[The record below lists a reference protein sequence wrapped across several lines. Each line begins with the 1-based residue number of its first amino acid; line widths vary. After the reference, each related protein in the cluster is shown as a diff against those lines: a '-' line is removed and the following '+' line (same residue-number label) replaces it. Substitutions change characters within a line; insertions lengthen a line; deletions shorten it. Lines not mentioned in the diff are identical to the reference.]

1 MSKPRGWL
9 DKSQT
14 LWRREMSGT
23 CARIAERRAMRQ
35 LLCAALS
42 AECCSS
48 MQHIHHA
55 AMLQAAIVIIKEKL
69 VACFISNKEILIYYD
84 EKQFVTRRLS

>member
-1 MSKPRGWL
+1 
-9 DKSQT
+9 
-14 LWRREMSGT
+14 MSGT

-55 AMLQAAIVIIKEKL
+55 AMLQLAIQLIKEKL
-69 VACFISNKEILIYYD
+69 LARFISNKEILKYYD
-84 EKQFVTRRLS
+84 EKQLVNRRLDYENNV